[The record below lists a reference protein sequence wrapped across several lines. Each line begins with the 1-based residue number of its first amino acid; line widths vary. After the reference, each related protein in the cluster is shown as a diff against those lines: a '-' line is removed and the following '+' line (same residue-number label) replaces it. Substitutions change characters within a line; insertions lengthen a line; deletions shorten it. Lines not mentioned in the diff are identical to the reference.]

1 MGPGVLFLF
10 FGIFYSFQKP
20 KIEKLQAENFP
31 DVPFVEF
38 KEWKRLQLLSIGIL
52 QWATF
57 GQLPFACF
65 LSLPSSELGVTEEG
79 QTTANLLLI
88 LLVVVGLATSAV
100 YGSAAAKIKRKY
112 KFNEKQPHIPADM
125 DRRNQTKQVQATS
138 VKRSVTTTF
147 TGTST
152 ASGCTRCIKCNSLLS
167 PVMKWCP
174 KCGEARTEA
183 LPIVPMETN
192 VSETK
197 QSNPIENNLQPELA
211 VDKACPVCSKALNT
225 SWNCSNCGYT
235 S

>member
-31 DVPFVEF
+31 DIPSVEF

-65 LSLPSSELGVTEEG
+65 LSLPNSELGVTEEG
-79 QTTANLLLI
+79 QTTANLILI
-88 LLVVVGLATSAV
+88 LLVVVGLVTSAV
-100 YGSAAAKIKRKY
+100 YGSAATKIKRKY
-112 KFNEKQPHIPADM
+112 NFNEKQPHIPADIN
-125 DRRNQTKQVQATS
+125 RRNQTKQVQSTS
-138 VKRSVTTTF
+138 AKQSVTTSIS
-147 TGTST
+147 TST

-167 PVMKWCP
+167 PVMKSCP
-174 KCGEARTEA
+174 KCGEARTA
-183 LPIVPMETN
+183 VLPIDPTETN
-192 VSETK
+192 VGETK
-197 QSNPIENNLQPELA
+197 QSNPIENNFQHEQA
-211 VDKACPVCSKALNT
+211 SDKACPVCDKALNT